1 MRGHRIPL
9 DCRQWT
15 ARATNHGRSLRASRH
30 AGVLDAGLAQRL
42 RGAVGFRN
50 VAVHSYRAIDW
61 QIVHTIVHRHP
72 DDFGSFAL
80 EAMRHAQ

>member
-1 MRGHRIPL
+1 M
-9 DCRQWT
+9 DCPRHKPWAKPSRVSPT
-15 ARATNHGRSLRASRH
+15 RACSTP
-30 AGVLDAGLAQRL
+30 GVLDAGLAQRL

-61 QIVHTIVHRHP
+61 QIVHTIVHKHP